1 MAAKTFCLLSK
12 KGGVG
17 KTTFALNCAHALAFS
32 GFRTLLV
39 DLDAQ
44 SNLTKHLL
52 GKTMGEDFHKPD
64 LPDMAKVL
72 LLRRQADT
80 SILETGYPGL
90 SLLAGSPELDDLPLL
105 DQRLTREPARLQ
117 SILAPLLP
125 QFDYVLVDCAPALN
139 WLTRMALMATSEVII
154 PTQPEAYAL
163 QGLEDLVPWL
173 DRMTATAQLYRV
185 VINMYRGNTQ
195 LHKLLAQRIES
206 AFPGRV
212 ATQKVR
218 LTIDFAEAARSG
230 LSIFEHAPASSAA
243 LDMYAL
249 CFELF
254 GLSAET
260 VLGKI
265 RQRSSASQAI
275 DAVRTNG
282 DGTGAFT
289 VKPEEATP

>member
-1 MAAKTFCLLSK
+1 MTAKTYCLLSK

-52 GKTMGEDFHKPD
+52 TKSLGEDFRKTE
-64 LPDMAKVL
+64 LPDIAKI
-72 LLRRQADT
+72 LLRRREAAD
-80 SILETGYPGL
+80 SILESGYPGL
-90 SLLAGSPELDDLPLL
+90 QLLAGSPELDDLPLL
-105 DQRLTREPARLQ
+105 DQRLTREPTRLQ

-125 QFDYVLVDCAPALN
+125 EYDYILVDCAPALN

-173 DRMTATAQLYRV
+173 DRMTATAQLFRV

-195 LHKLLAQRIES
+195 LHKMLAERIE
-206 AFPGRV
+206 ATYPGRV
-212 ATQKVR
+212 AKQKVR

-230 LSIFEHAPASSAA
+230 LSVFEHAPASSAA
-243 LDMYAL
+243 LDMYSL

-254 GLSAET
+254 GMSAET
-260 VLGKI
+260 IHEKI
-265 RQRSSASQAI
+265 RERT
-275 DAVRTNG
+275 AV
-282 DGTGAFT
+282 
-289 VKPEEATP
+289 

>member
-1 MAAKTFCLLSK
+1 MAAKTYCLLSK

-52 GKTMGEDFHKPD
+52 IKTLGEDFRKTE
-64 LPDMAKVL
+64 LNDMAKVL
-72 LLRRQADT
+72 LRRREAAD
-80 SILETGYPGL
+80 SVMETGYPNL
-90 SLLAGSPELDDLPLL
+90 NLLAGSPELDDLPLL
-105 DQRLTREPARLQ
+105 DPRLTREPARLQ
-117 SILAPLLP
+117 SILAPLLSEY
-125 QFDYVLVDCAPALN
+125 DYILVDCAPALN

-173 DRMTATAQLYRV
+173 DRMTATAQLFKV

-195 LHKLLAQRIES
+195 LHKLLAERIEVVY
-206 AFPGRV
+206 PGRV
-212 ATQKVR
+212 ARQKVR
-218 LTIDFAEAARSG
+218 LTIDFAEAARLG
-230 LSIFEHAPASSAA
+230 LSVFEHAPASSSA

-254 GLSAET
+254 GLSATAIQDKMRGRPAAPVAET
-260 VLGKI
+260 AL
-265 RQRSSASQAI
+265 S
-275 DAVRTNG
+275 
-282 DGTGAFT
+282 
-289 VKPEEATP
+289 EENA